1 MIAIRAATADDAE
14 AIAQIY
20 AAYVTGSTISFEE
33 QPPDAAAI
41 AERMAA
47 HDGFY
52 PWLVATGTDPLGET
66 GPGKILG
73 YAYAGPFRS
82 RAAYRFSVETT
93 IYLAGGAHGQGAG
106 RLLYE
111 ALIVTLRAQGFTQAM
126 GVIALPNGPSISLH
140 EAVGFRRAGVI
151 RSIGYKQ
158 DQWVDIGLWQC
169 ELAHTGM
176 PPAEPRPFRDVGV
189 VRG

>member
-1 MIAIRAATADDAE
+1 MISIRAATPDDAE
-14 AIAQIY
+14 AIAAIY

-33 QPPDAAAI
+33 QPPDAAAM
-41 AERMAA
+41 AERMSA

-66 GPGKILG
+66 GPGTILG

-93 IYLAGGAHGQGAG
+93 IYLAGAAHGQGAG

-111 ALIVTLRAQGFTQAM
+111 ALIVTLRAQGFAQAI

-158 DQWVDIGLWQC
+158 GQWIDIGLWQC
-169 ELAHTGM
+169 ALAHTPM
-176 PPAEPRPFRDVGV
+176 PPAEPQSFRDVGV
-189 VRG
+189 VRA

>member
-1 MIAIRAATADDAE
+1 MIAIRAATIDDAE
-14 AIAQIY
+14 AIASIY
-20 AAYVTGSTISFEE
+20 ADYVTGSTISFEE
-33 QPPDAAAI
+33 QPPSAADM
-41 AERMAA
+41 AERIAA

-66 GPGKILG
+66 GPGAILG
-73 YAYAGPFRS
+73 YAYAGPFRT

-93 IYLAGGAHGQGAG
+93 IYLASGAHGQGAG

-111 ALIVTLRAQGFTQAM
+111 ALIVTLRAQGFAQAM

-158 DQWVDIGLWQC
+158 GQWIDIGLWQC
-169 ELAHTGM
+169 ALAHTAM

-189 VRG
+189 VRA

>member
-1 MIAIRAATADDAE
+1 MIAIRAATSDDAD
-14 AIAQIY
+14 AIAAIY
-20 AAYVTGSTISFEE
+20 ADYVTGSTISFEE
-33 QPPDAAAI
+33 QPPSAAQMR
-41 AERMAA
+41 ERMAA
-47 HDGFY
+47 GDGFY

-66 GPGKILG
+66 GPGAILG
-73 YAYAGPFRS
+73 YAYATPFRE

-111 ALIVTLRAQGFTQAM
+111 ALIVTLRAQGFTQAV

-158 DQWVDIGLWQC
+158 GQWIDIGLWQC
-169 ELAHTGM
+169 ELAHSLT
-176 PPAEPRPFRDVGV
+176 PPAEPRSFREVGI
-189 VRG
+189 VRA

>member
-1 MIAIRAATADDAE
+1 MIAIRAATPRDAE
-14 AIAQIY
+14 AIAAIY
-20 AAYVTGSTISFEE
+20 AGYVTGSTISFEE
-33 QPPDAAAI
+33 QSPDADAI

-47 HDGFY
+47 QDGFY

-66 GPGKILG
+66 GPGEILG
-73 YAYAGPFRS
+73 YAYAGPFRE
-82 RAAYRFSVETT
+82 RQAYRFSVETT
-93 IYLAGGAHGQGAG
+93 IYLAGNAHGQGVG

-158 DQWVDIGLWQC
+158 GQWIDIGLWQC
-169 ELAHTGM
+169 ELAHTAM
-176 PPAEPRPFRDVGV
+176 PPAEPRSFRDVGV
-189 VRG
+189 VRA